1 MSNRSKQVA
10 SATGGQIGGDS
21 GDGNGGNQSQA
32 RVRAR
37 DKLREFYKIAPTA
50 STSSTSSSRAPGSAS
65 DIPPVP
71 STPGGKPGNPLD
83 LDSSNFDS
91 KKYLKRMLV
100 EEGVAGLLSADNEL
114 VSSVR
119 QIDGD
124 MKTMVY
130 ENYSK
135 FISATETIG
144 KMSEDADYMDAEMA
158 KLSKRVTDI
167 AERTKAVDREF
178 AQRRERIQRLSG
190 EQKTMRRLQLLFDL
204 PERLNKLISQ
214 GRFVEAAREWSN
226 TKPLL
231 EHYRQLGVF
240 AGVENDGRQIMA
252 SVESTIWDRWQR
264 DETDVR
270 EGAECASLLV
280 LLQPERAPEL
290 WREYLAIQGKKNR
303 ECRQAALDRAYAT
316 PKIAVDMAG
325 GTEFPTLE
333 PVDGTGA
340 NTDMGASAAL
350 RIVRFNDEYLPIWS
364 SLVIGFASQFV
375 SPAGSGLLEEVSAAE
390 TTASLDTTPGKQART
405 KEKKR
410 AGGDRAM
417 SLLEATTEG
426 TVVGLLSPL
435 ASNTQNQ
442 SPRKPAGHRVV
453 GWQAMNAEEL
463 SAAQKAFSQHLKEWS
478 SDYEFIVDSLLDFPD
493 DANASNVRIYLAQL
507 DALVGCIAAYPILA
521 RIGGLNTCV
530 QRIATRWQER
540 LVEGALHSVVR
551 DMIERLEFYFDPSIG
566 VPQLEAPTAP
576 VPRRSSVSRHQR
588 TLSSKSNGSQG
599 SGNNH
604 QRSGSVLSATWS
616 VANAVERSA
625 QFNNASNAASQ
636 SPLPF
641 HTVSSGSGIT
651 GGSSRGLAHA
661 RAVSSAFEALSNVPS
676 QPIPPGT
683 LSLSPALAPFNSS
696 ASPQQP
702 RLSRAS
708 TVNTINARHSIGP
721 VPGTSSRSGTLR
733 RTPHQRANSNAAMDL
748 FDSPDD
754 APPQSRRSLSLR
766 RASVRRY
773 RPWLVGSV
781 NRNAPLHVFL
791 AEIESWLIQQILER
805 VNPLLESVVQHY
817 LDIEASQM
825 LDEGEVQP
833 QSLPL
838 QTATRMRQTFIKTL
852 DSCLD
857 TWMSSWMPEAFLY
870 SAMVVPVHG
879 SRTYV
884 EKSINNSAMAQLG
897 MSTVGDPVSSLL
909 LARFAVDFELT
920 LTQSIYQLC
929 EHAISILPE
938 DSTNKPSAHSS
949 AEASFGN
956 MIAGQPGDTERMY
969 SITAASI
976 ARADSMASAV
986 SNSRR
991 GTLGMRS
998 GNALLSIHRAA
1009 HSAKWH
1015 SVAERLVKHFV
1026 MTVGQDIS
1034 SDYLRIRLYD
1044 FSEESQQ
1051 PSSGSVAAVSET
1063 WLSICR
1069 WMKQVED
1076 DTNALFYDPVFS
1088 NTLKALENSSD
1099 GDGNGSGSGSGSNN
1113 EQATFISHETYM
1125 SPSGSGRH
1133 AASGHPALL
1142 HAHILSNIDRLFAER
1157 VDVFPT
1163 TVTPLTSGQILFHL
1177 AMQIIKTAIESL
1189 RLRPHVLRTAT
1200 EYQQIVVDA
1209 TFVRSWMLRYTGV
1222 APDLMHLSDMPN
1234 LPPLGQP
1241 FVGEPRRRSSR
1252 IKLGQQGAVPTTPV
1266 TATHASFDMDAVINE
1281 RDAQAIINLVDDWI
1295 SSAKAFAFERT
1306 EPDPKIVDKIV
1317 LSAWMATY
1325 FDIIVALVTEMDI
1338 LLETVVLQ
1346 QTKESKS
1353 LAIPWQCRKEHA
1365 MAGSEQTPASNIY
1378 ESKRWQSTFRR
1389 QLLGSKLKLGQV
1401 LTLLIGSQ
1409 TVKFEVHAVEAA
1421 VDSCVGDVS
1430 EGYVGGT
1437 TNFDLRPYF
1446 QRQVNEEN
1454 VVAGYES
1461 EVASL
1466 ADQVRNY
1473 FVRKGQFRQLN
1484 IKPLQTVFV
1493 SGLSGIGKT
1502 SIIHAALERL
1512 EYPTIYANLGDII
1525 INGSSTDFTEEY
1537 VSMAL
1542 EDLANRA
1549 RAAAPSVLV
1558 IDRVDVLNDSEL
1570 TDDMDDIYNQ
1580 FRKFADS
1587 IPDDVFLVLESSIE
1601 VSDMPAAVKKCDALQ
1616 HSLVVPVPTL
1626 SRRELI
1632 VRRILYSL
1640 ANSTKADN
1648 LPATQSSRTLEI
1660 DELAKNVANATA
1672 GYVARDIGRVC
1683 RQAFLRVLRESPN
1696 VSKNSN
1702 DVDALVGELDR
1713 LSINGL
1719 GILPKQSH
1727 FSESLQIVRPS
1738 QHLEFEGVR
1747 PTKRW
1752 SDIGG
1757 YEKTKQVLQRFM
1769 RLATAE
1775 KSSAL
1780 GIKPPSGI
1788 MLYGP
1793 TGCGKTVM
1801 AQAMIGESGCNVIYI
1816 RGSELFSKYLG
1827 ETEARLRRLFLAAR
1841 AAAPCIV
1848 FMDEVDSIAA
1858 KREWSSVESGG
1869 PSLRVLSTLLNELD
1883 GVHETKGVIAVG
1895 CRFDQVVEVCMPSLS
1910 DRVNILHVLGQKSV
1924 FSGDVDVDKLAQMTE
1939 GYSGAAL
1946 EQLLRE
1952 AGLAAMRQNHDA
1964 SEIRMADFIEG
1975 IEKIALI

>member
-10 SATGGQIGGDS
+10 SAAGASTGGS
-21 GDGNGGNQSQA
+21 SSGNQSQA

-37 DKLREFYKIAPTA
+37 DKLREFYKITPAATTT
-50 STSSTSSSRAPGSAS
+50 TSSDSNKAHGPAS

-114 VSSVR
+114 VTSVR

-167 AERTKAVDREF
+167 AERTRSVDREF
-178 AQRRERIQRLSG
+178 AQRRERIQRLSS

-204 PERLNKLISQ
+204 PERLNQLISQ

-270 EGAECASLLV
+270 EGAECVSLLV
-280 LLQPERAPEL
+280 LLQPERASEL

-316 PKIAVDMAG
+316 PKATVDIVG
-325 GTEFPTLE
+325 GTEFPALE
-333 PVDGTGA
+333 PADGTGA
-340 NTDMGASAAL
+340 SADAGASAIL
-350 RIVRFNDEYLPIWS
+350 RIARFNDEYLPIWS

-375 SPAGSGLLEEVSAAE
+375 SPAGSGLLEEISAAE
-390 TTASLDTTPGKQART
+390 TATSSAATPGKQSKT
-405 KEKKR
+405 KGKKR

-442 SPRKPAGHRVV
+442 SQQKPAGHRVV
-453 GWQAMNAEEL
+453 GWQVMSAEDL
-463 SAAQKAFSQHLKEWS
+463 AAAQEAFSQHLKEWS

-493 DANASNVRIYLAQL
+493 DANATNVRIYLAQL
-507 DALVGCIAAYPILA
+507 DVLVGCIGAYPILA
-521 RIGGLNTCV
+521 RIGGLNTCI

-566 VPQLEAPTAP
+566 LSQPSQSEAPTGPA
-576 VPRRSSVSRHQR
+576 PRRSSVSRHQR

-604 QRSGSVLSATWS
+604 QRSGSVLSGTWS
-616 VANAVERSA
+616 VANAVERSSQLNSA
-625 QFNNASNAASQ
+625 TNAASQ

-641 HTVSSGSGIT
+641 HTVSSGSGLN

-661 RAVSSAFEALSNVPS
+661 RAVSSAFEALSNAPS

-683 LSLSPALAPFNSS
+683 LSLSPALAPFNSG

-721 VPGTSSRSGTLR
+721 VPGTSSRQGTLR
-733 RTPHQRANSNAAMDL
+733 RTQHQRTNSNAVMDL

-754 APPQSRRSLSLR
+754 FPPQSRRSLSLR

-791 AEIESWLIQQILER
+791 ADIESWLIQQVLER

-825 LDEGEVQP
+825 LDEGEVQT

-852 DSCLD
+852 DRCLD
-857 TWMSSWMPEAFLY
+857 NWMSSWMPEAFLY

-879 SRTYV
+879 SRAYV
-884 EKSINNSAMAQLG
+884 EKTIGDSAMSQLG

-938 DSTNKPSAHSS
+938 DSTNKQSAHSS
-949 AEASFGN
+949 GEASLSNVF
-956 MIAGQPGDTERMY
+956 AGQSGDAERMY

-986 SNSRR
+986 SSSRR

-1034 SDYLRIRLYD
+1034 SDYLRVCLYD
-1044 FSEESQQ
+1044 FSSDIQQ
-1051 PSSGSVAAVSET
+1051 PISSSVVAVSDT

-1069 WMKQVED
+1069 WMRQVEG

-1088 NTLKALENSSD
+1088 DTLKALENR
-1099 GDGNGSGSGSGSNN
+1099 GAGGGNEGGSGSSGSNDH
-1113 EQATFISHETYM
+1113 ATFIAHEMYT
-1125 SPSGSGRH
+1125 SPSSAGRH
-1133 AASGHPALL
+1133 GVAGHPALL

-1157 VDVFPT
+1157 VDIFPT

-1189 RLRPHVLRTAT
+1189 RLRPHILRTAT

-1252 IKLGQQGAVPTTPV
+1252 IKLGQQGAVATTPV
-1266 TATHASFDMDAVINE
+1266 TATHASVDMDAVINE
-1281 RDAQAIINLVDDWI
+1281 RDAQAVINLVDDWI
-1295 SSAKAFAFERT
+1295 SSAKAFALERT
-1306 EPDPKIVDKIV
+1306 EPDPKVVDKVV

-1325 FDIIVALVTEMDI
+1325 FD
-1338 LLETVVLQ
+1338 
-1346 QTKESKS
+1346 
-1353 LAIPWQCRKEHA
+1353 
-1365 MAGSEQTPASNIY
+1365 AG
-1378 ESKRWQSTFRR
+1378 
-1389 QLLGSKLKLGQV
+1389 
-1401 LTLLIGSQ
+1401 
-1409 TVKFEVHAVEAA
+1409 
-1421 VDSCVGDVS
+1421 D
-1430 EGYVGGT
+1430 
-1437 TNFDLRPYF
+1437 
-1446 QRQVNEEN
+1446 
-1454 VVAGYES
+1454 
-1461 EVASL
+1461 
-1466 ADQVRNY
+1466 
-1473 FVRKGQFRQLN
+1473 
-1484 IKPLQTVFV
+1484 
-1493 SGLSGIGKT
+1493 T
-1502 SIIHAALERL
+1502 S
-1512 EYPTIYANLGDII
+1512 
-1525 INGSSTDFTEEY
+1525 
-1537 VSMAL
+1537 
-1542 EDLANRA
+1542 
-1549 RAAAPSVLV
+1549 
-1558 IDRVDVLNDSEL
+1558 
-1570 TDDMDDIYNQ
+1570 
-1580 FRKFADS
+1580 
-1587 IPDDVFLVLESSIE
+1587 
-1601 VSDMPAAVKKCDALQ
+1601 
-1616 HSLVVPVPTL
+1616 
-1626 SRRELI
+1626 
-1632 VRRILYSL
+1632 
-1640 ANSTKADN
+1640 
-1648 LPATQSSRTLEI
+1648 
-1660 DELAKNVANATA
+1660 
-1672 GYVARDIGRVC
+1672 
-1683 RQAFLRVLRESPN
+1683 
-1696 VSKNSN
+1696 
-1702 DVDALVGELDR
+1702 
-1713 LSINGL
+1713 
-1719 GILPKQSH
+1719 
-1727 FSESLQIVRPS
+1727 
-1738 QHLEFEGVR
+1738 
-1747 PTKRW
+1747 
-1752 SDIGG
+1752 
-1757 YEKTKQVLQRFM
+1757 
-1769 RLATAE
+1769 
-1775 KSSAL
+1775 
-1780 GIKPPSGI
+1780 
-1788 MLYGP
+1788 
-1793 TGCGKTVM
+1793 
-1801 AQAMIGESGCNVIYI
+1801 
-1816 RGSELFSKYLG
+1816 
-1827 ETEARLRRLFLAAR
+1827 
-1841 AAAPCIV
+1841 
-1848 FMDEVDSIAA
+1848 
-1858 KREWSSVESGG
+1858 
-1869 PSLRVLSTLLNELD
+1869 
-1883 GVHETKGVIAVG
+1883 
-1895 CRFDQVVEVCMPSLS
+1895 
-1910 DRVNILHVLGQKSV
+1910 
-1924 FSGDVDVDKLAQMTE
+1924 
-1939 GYSGAAL
+1939 
-1946 EQLLRE
+1946 
-1952 AGLAAMRQNHDA
+1952 
-1964 SEIRMADFIEG
+1964 
-1975 IEKIALI
+1975 